1 MGSSIP
7 DGDDDN
13 EREKSSKYLTS
24 WWTQFATLLHRA
36 LKKNKSGVFAPVNI
50 VKTIAVGIVVGI
62 VFFNQKYTEQDAQ
75 NVWSYFFFT
84 MLFWVMQGLFEALF
98 SFPQDRVVIQKER
111 ATASYRL
118 SSYFMAMT
126 VADLP
131 VFLLMPFIYM
141 TISYWMVAPT
151 LGFVKYLCILLIA
164 LLSVMTG
171 QAMGFLVGAAFDDKD
186 RTGGR
191 NRRHFIPYVTR
202 RILRSEPSG
211 VAIVGPIFVP
221 ICVRIERGTD
231 GYIQQAGSMRRYR
244 RALSHVRNW

>member
-1 MGSSIP
+1 MG
-7 DGDDDN
+7 
-13 EREKSSKYLTS
+13 
-24 WWTQFATLLHRA
+24 
-36 LKKNKSGVFAPVNI
+36 
-50 VKTIAVGIVVGI
+50 
-62 VFFNQKYTEQDAQ
+62 
-75 NVWSYFFFT
+75 
-84 MLFWVMQGLFEALF
+84 MEALF

-171 QAMGFLVGAAFDDKD
+171 QAMGFLVGASFDDIKIGQAVATVVILFLMLLGGFFAQNLPVWLSWVKYLSPFAYASNAALTVIFNKPVPCD
-186 RTGGR
+186 GTGALYPMCEIGDTTSHPVPRSPRFAGR
-191 NRRHFIPYVTR
+191 YVAGRSKHRLPTAVLHR
-202 RILRSEPSG
+202 PQAIRLRDFASKE
-211 VAIVGPIFVP
+211 A
-221 ICVRIERGTD
+221 R
-231 GYIQQAGSMRRYR
+231 
-244 RALSHVRNW
+244 